1 MSSYLVFVSFSFL
14 SLVWAWPTSMEHD
27 MEEMSQYSK
36 PHNSN
41 INVEHTT
48 IIDSLSLW

>member
-1 MSSYLVFVSFSFL
+1 MSSYLVFVSFSCL
-14 SLVWAWPTSMEHD
+14 SLVWAWPTSLEHD

-41 INVEHTT
+41 INVD
-48 IIDSLSLW
+48 IKSR